1 MLELASRVVM
11 VDDLVLA
18 EQFYVE
24 ILGKGIFGS
33 GSVESRYLLSTD
45 ELLELRRRSA
55 SRANTADREPDF
67 WTNRPPYMN
76 VIVGDAKVS
85 VYVADRHIQEPP
97 PEQLRGLPRLAIS
110 ATAEQIQRATAVL
123 ARHEAPFEGPVQHAP
138 PCPAAQSLYFK
149 DPAGNFLELCQ
160 IRED

>member
-18 EQFYVE
+18 EHFYAQ
-24 ILGKGIFGS
+24 ILGQEIFGS

-45 ELLELRRRSA
+45 ELLELRRRAA
-55 SRANTADREPDF
+55 SRPYKNDGEPDF

-76 VIVGDAKVS
+76 VIVGRAKVS
-85 VYVADRHIQEPP
+85 VYLADRHIQEPP
-97 PEQLRGLPRLAIS
+97 PEQHRGLPRLAIS
-110 ATAEQIQRATAVL
+110 ATAEQLARAPAVL
-123 ARHEAPFEGPVQHAP
+123 ALHEVPFEGPVEHAP
-138 PCPAAQSLYFK
+138 PCPAARSLYFK

-160 IRED
+160 MRDD